1 MVPQLRQPNPKSQ
14 SVPPSLNSNNVYQ
27 HRVPNTLTRFSTL
40 YATFPRHR
48 HHPRLNTEHS
58 NHTLKSR
65 SSRRFSSLWE
75 VQLELGEIPGMLS
88 PNILEPYQPM
98 SQILPPPHENTNSTR
113 LFIERTVANGD
124 NSNNNE
130 SHRSFSSY
138 VFSDIDVREDE
149 GEEESQ
155 VEEDE
160 EAEKRVEGEEEM
172 EGEEEEQ
179 EEEGNGDGDEPF
191 GDFYLP
197 DGIYSYTTPLHPSDS
212 ASSLLLPGPLPW
224 ATIVDTPEEME
235 DETTPYP
242 SSSSSTLSTS
252 SSSYLSSSAEIILV
266 KYETRETILEGE
278 AGEDEVDTDGLEPF
292 PVTGPARIATALG
305 IHPLDGPYA
314 THSVPALEE
323 DDHHQDDDAKDQEQ
337 TQVVSFSNAPTSS
350 SSIAK
355 STRPAPTLLFSSV
368 HSEMRQDRKDSGVF
382 IMHDDGFI
390 KMETENGPL
399 LPPPRPAPVLA
410 NREVMPLFYS
420 SPESS
425 ETVSVMDQGDAAP
438 PLPPPSRLHMYS
450 SLMTGSSLISLSA

>member
-1 MVPQLRQPNPKSQ
+1 MTN
-14 SVPPSLNSNNVYQ
+14 NNVYQ

-88 PNILEPYQPM
+88 PNILEPYQP
-98 SQILPPPHENTNSTR
+98 I
-113 LFIERTVANGD
+113 
-124 NSNNNE
+124 
-130 SHRSFSSY
+130 
-138 VFSDIDVREDE
+138 DIDVREDE

-160 EAEKRVEGEEEM
+160 EDEEEEQRVEGEEEM
-172 EGEEEEQ
+172 EGEEEEEQ
-179 EEEGNGDGDEPF
+179 EEEGDGDGDEPF

-212 ASSLLLPGPLPW
+212 TSSLLLPGPLPW

-252 SSSYLSSSAEIILV
+252 SSSSLSSSAEIILV
-266 KYETRETILEGE
+266 KYETRETILEDE
-278 AGEDEVDTDGLEPF
+278 AGEDEVDTDELEPS

-337 TQVVSFSNAPTSS
+337 TQVLSFSNAPTSA

-355 STRPAPTLLFSSV
+355 STRPAPTLLLSSV